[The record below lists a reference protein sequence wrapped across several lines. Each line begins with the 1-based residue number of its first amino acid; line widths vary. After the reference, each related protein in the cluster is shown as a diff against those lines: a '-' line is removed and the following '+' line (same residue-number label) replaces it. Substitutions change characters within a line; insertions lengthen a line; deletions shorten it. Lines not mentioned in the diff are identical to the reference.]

1 MRSTAKSRLPC
12 SQPLSWPK
20 LWRLQMSMAR
30 KWLENETA
38 CCAVKGEVEM
48 LQLTAMFAMV
58 HVPHVVIC
66 WCRTLRH
73 FFTCQHTVEIANRSR
88 NWCSQRAPAQ
98 KASESP
104 IDAVYKFEPSLDLFL
119 KLWRYFSLPWPERGW
134 SLGIGS
140 LCSSREQGGRRFA
153 WKVVKPTFHILE
165 YGLTIKTS
173 GTKSLVPPTPNQ
185 VGPCWMS
192 PLMGTFPPNFIA
204 SPAS

>member
-1 MRSTAKSRLPC
+1 MIGEWNRMLC
-12 SQPLSWPK
+12 SQRWGGDVTAYSYVCYGSCTSCGNLLVQNFAPLLHLPTYRRNCK
-20 LWRLQMSMAR
+20 QI
-30 KWLENETA
+30 
-38 CCAVKGEVEM
+38 
-48 LQLTAMFAMV
+48 
-58 HVPHVVIC
+58 P
-66 WCRTLRH
+66 
-73 FFTCQHTVEIANRSR
+73 
-88 NWCSQRAPAQ
+88 NWCSQRAPAR
-98 KASESP
+98 KASEGP